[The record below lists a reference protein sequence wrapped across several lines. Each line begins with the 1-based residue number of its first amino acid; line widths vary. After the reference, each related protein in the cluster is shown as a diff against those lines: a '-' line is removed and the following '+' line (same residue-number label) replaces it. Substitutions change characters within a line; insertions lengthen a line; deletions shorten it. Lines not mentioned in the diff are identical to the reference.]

1 MPVLQVRMPVLR
13 KRHRIC
19 IAAYDV
25 NPPGKKLVVTG
36 NPWLGRDIARL
47 GHASLASNLACGAG
61 TNFHTL
67 FDGLIGIAGAVR
79 AAEAQER
86 WWKALLIEGLAGV
99 ATAIITMAWTAITA
113 LTLVYIIAAWAFVTG
128 IFEITAAF
136 QLRQYIAGEW
146 LLILS
151 GVASFILGMLM
162 IALPLAGP
170 PPIAAWIGAYGF
182 LSGALLIGLGFRLRS
197 WTKIP
202 SADTDDP
209 STDWQRG

>member
-1 MPVLQVRMPVLR
+1 MMSILLAKNWWSLVIRGL
-13 KRHRIC
+13 
-19 IAAYDV
+19 AAI
-25 NPPGKKLVVTG
+25 L
-36 NPWLGRDIARL
+36 LGLATILWPAI
-47 GHASLASNLACGAG
+47 SLAVLVQIFF
-61 TNFHTL
+61 TYTL

-79 AAEAQER
+79 AAEAHEH

-113 LTLVYIIAAWAFVTG
+113 LTLVYVIATWAFVTG
-128 IFEITAAF
+128 IFEIAAAF

-170 PPIAAWIGAYGF
+170 QCRAAYDQYKGGTYPPVAAATCD
-182 LSGALLIGLGFRLRS
+182 LLLFRSRMREMNIIYNDQLRH
-197 WTKIP
+197 
-202 SADTDDP
+202 
-209 STDWQRG
+209 

>member
-1 MPVLQVRMPVLR
+1 MMSILLAKNWWSLVIRGLAAILLGLATVLWPA
-13 KRHRIC
+13 I
-19 IAAYDV
+19 
-25 NPPGKKLVVTG
+25 
-36 NPWLGRDIARL
+36 
-47 GHASLASNLACGAG
+47 SLAALVQIFF
-61 TNFHTL
+61 TYTL

-113 LTLVYIIAAWAFVTG
+113 LTLVYVIATWAFVTG
-128 IFEITAAF
+128 IFEIAAAF

-162 IALPLAGP
+162 IAFPLAGP

-182 LSGALLIGLGFRLRS
+182 SLERS
-197 WTKIP
+197 
-202 SADTDDP
+202 
-209 STDWQRG
+209 

>member
-1 MPVLQVRMPVLR
+1 MMSILLAKNWWSLVIRGL
-13 KRHRIC
+13 
-19 IAAYDV
+19 AAI
-25 NPPGKKLVVTG
+25 L
-36 NPWLGRDIARL
+36 LGLATLLWPAI
-47 GHASLASNLACGAG
+47 SLAALVQIFF
-61 TNFHTL
+61 TYTL

>member
-1 MPVLQVRMPVLR
+1 MSILLAKNWWSLVIRGLVAILLGLTTVLWPRITLAALVQVF
-13 KRHRIC
+13 
-19 IAAYDV
+19 
-25 NPPGKKLVVTG
+25 VTY
-36 NPWLGRDIARL
+36 
-47 GHASLASNLACGAG
+47 
-61 TNFHTL
+61 TL

-79 AAEAQER
+79 AAEAHEH

-99 ATAIITMAWTAITA
+99 ATAIVTMAWTAITA
-113 LTLVYIIAAWAFVTG
+113 LTLVYVIATWAFVTG
-128 IFEITAAF
+128 IFEIAAAF

-197 WTKIP
+197 WTKKP
-202 SADTDDP
+202 VTDGR
-209 STDWQRG
+209 SIDWQRG

>member
-1 MPVLQVRMPVLR
+1 MMSILLAKNWWSLVIRGLAAILLGLATVLWPA
-13 KRHRIC
+13 I
-19 IAAYDV
+19 
-25 NPPGKKLVVTG
+25 
-36 NPWLGRDIARL
+36 
-47 GHASLASNLACGAG
+47 SLAALVQIFF
-61 TNFHTL
+61 TYTL

-79 AAEAQER
+79 GAEAQER
-86 WWKALLIEGLAGV
+86 WWRALLIEGLAGV

-113 LTLVYIIAAWAFVTG
+113 LTLVYVIATWAFVTG
-128 IFEITAAF
+128 IFEIAAAF

-170 PPIAAWIGAYGF
+170 PPIAAWIGVYGF

-197 WTKIP
+197 WTKKP
-202 SADTDDP
+202 AADTDGR
-209 STDWQRG
+209 SIDWQRG

>member
-1 MPVLQVRMPVLR
+1 MPNGIADALQRMMSILLAKNWWSLVIRGLAAMLLGLTTVLWP
-13 KRHRIC
+13 RI
-19 IAAYDV
+19 
-25 NPPGKKLVVTG
+25 
-36 NPWLGRDIARL
+36 
-47 GHASLASNLACGAG
+47 SLAALVGIFF
-61 TNFHTL
+61 TYTL

-113 LTLVYIIAAWAFVTG
+113 LTLVYVIATWAFVTG
-128 IFEITAAF
+128 IFEIAAAF
-136 QLRQYIAGEW
+136 QLRQYIGGEW

-197 WTKIP
+197 WTKMP
-202 SADTDDP
+202 SADNDGR
-209 STDWQRG
+209 SIDWQRG

>member
-1 MPVLQVRMPVLR
+1 MSILLAKNWWSLVIRGLAAILLGLATVLWPA
-13 KRHRIC
+13 I
-19 IAAYDV
+19 
-25 NPPGKKLVVTG
+25 
-36 NPWLGRDIARL
+36 
-47 GHASLASNLACGAG
+47 SLAALVQIFF
-61 TNFHTL
+61 TYTL

-113 LTLVYIIAAWAFVTG
+113 LTLVYVIATWAFVTG
-128 IFEITAAF
+128 IFESAAAL

-146 LLILS
+146 LLVLS
-151 GVASFILGMLM
+151 GVASFILGTLM

-197 WTKIP
+197 WTKMP
-202 SADTDDP
+202 SADTDGR
-209 STDWQRG
+209 SIDWQRG

>member
-1 MPVLQVRMPVLR
+1 MMSILLAKNWWSLVIRGLAAILLGLATVLWPA
-13 KRHRIC
+13 I
-19 IAAYDV
+19 
-25 NPPGKKLVVTG
+25 
-36 NPWLGRDIARL
+36 
-47 GHASLASNLACGAG
+47 SLAALVQIFF
-61 TNFHTL
+61 TYTL

-113 LTLVYIIAAWAFVTG
+113 LTLVYVIATWAFVTG
-128 IFEITAAF
+128 IFEIAAAF

-146 LLILS
+146 LLVLS
-151 GVASFILGMLM
+151 GVASFILGTLM

-197 WTKIP
+197 WTKMP
-202 SADTDDP
+202 SADTDGR
-209 STDWQRG
+209 SIDWQRG

>member
-1 MPVLQVRMPVLR
+1 MMSILLAKNWWSLVIRGL
-13 KRHRIC
+13 
-19 IAAYDV
+19 AAI
-25 NPPGKKLVVTG
+25 L
-36 NPWLGRDIARL
+36 LGLATLLWPAI
-47 GHASLASNLACGAG
+47 SLAALVQIFF
-61 TNFHTL
+61 TYTL

-197 WTKIP
+197 
-202 SADTDDP
+202 SADTDDR

>member
-1 MPVLQVRMPVLR
+1 MMSILLAKNWWSLVIRGLAAILLGLTTVLWP
-13 KRHRIC
+13 RI
-19 IAAYDV
+19 
-25 NPPGKKLVVTG
+25 
-36 NPWLGRDIARL
+36 
-47 GHASLASNLACGAG
+47 SLAALVGIFF
-61 TNFHTL
+61 TYTL

-113 LTLVYIIAAWAFVTG
+113 LTLVYVIATWAFVTG
-128 IFEITAAF
+128 IFEIAAAF

-197 WTKIP
+197 WTKMP
-202 SADTDDP
+202 SADTDGR
-209 STDWQRG
+209 SIDWQRG

>member
-1 MPVLQVRMPVLR
+1 MSVLLAKNWWSLVIRGLVAILLGLTTVLWPGITLAALVQVF
-13 KRHRIC
+13 
-19 IAAYDV
+19 
-25 NPPGKKLVVTG
+25 VTY
-36 NPWLGRDIARL
+36 
-47 GHASLASNLACGAG
+47 
-61 TNFHTL
+61 TL

-79 AAEAQER
+79 AAQAREH
-86 WWKALLIEGLAGV
+86 WWKALLIEGLTGV

-202 SADTDDP
+202 SADTDNP

>member
-1 MPVLQVRMPVLR
+1 MSVLLAKNWWSLVIRGLVAILLGLTTVLWPRITLAALVQVF
-13 KRHRIC
+13 
-19 IAAYDV
+19 
-25 NPPGKKLVVTG
+25 VTY
-36 NPWLGRDIARL
+36 
-47 GHASLASNLACGAG
+47 
-61 TNFHTL
+61 TL

-79 AAEAQER
+79 AAQAREH
-86 WWKALLIEGLAGV
+86 WWKALLIEGLTGV

-197 WTKIP
+197 RTKIP
-202 SADTDDP
+202 SADTDGR
-209 STDWQRG
+209 SIDWQRG